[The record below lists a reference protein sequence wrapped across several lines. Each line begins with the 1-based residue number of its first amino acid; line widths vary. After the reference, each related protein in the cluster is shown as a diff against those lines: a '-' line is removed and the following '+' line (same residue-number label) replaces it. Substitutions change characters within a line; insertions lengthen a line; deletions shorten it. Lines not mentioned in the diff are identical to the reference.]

1 MEVRS
6 CILKRRSIRKFK
18 QLDVSNEIIR
28 DLLECAMAAPSACNK
43 QPWEFYVIKNPT
55 LLEKVK
61 QIGKYTNFN
70 SPCVIIVCGNRERTL
85 SKREN
90 DFFIQDCSAAIEN
103 ILLGATELGLGSCW
117 CGIVPQID
125 RMAQAKEFL
134 SLEDNI
140 IPFALVYIGYPDE
153 EKEPRTQYDESK
165 VHFDRY

>member
-1 MEVRS
+1 MDVRE

-18 QLDVSNEIIR
+18 TQSVSDEILK

-43 QPWEFYVIKNPT
+43 QPWEFYVVKEKE

-61 QIGKYTNFN
+61 TIGRYTNFN

-103 ILLGATELGLGSCW
+103 ILLRATSLGLGTVW
-117 CGIVPQID
+117 CGIMPMDIPYKN
-125 RMAQAKEFL
+125 AKEILKL
-134 SLEDNI
+134 SDNI
-140 IPFALVYIGYPDE
+140 EPLGMIHIGYADE
-153 EKEPRTQYDESK
+153 DKEERTQYNEDY
-165 VHFDRY
+165 VHFYE

>member
-70 SPCVIIVCGNRERTL
+70 SPCVIIV
-85 SKREN
+85 
-90 DFFIQDCSAAIEN
+90 
-103 ILLGATELGLGSCW
+103 
-117 CGIVPQID
+117 
-125 RMAQAKEFL
+125 
-134 SLEDNI
+134 
-140 IPFALVYIGYPDE
+140 
-153 EKEPRTQYDESK
+153 
-165 VHFDRY
+165 